1 MIDLDGDG
9 IGPVALA
16 AGLILLDLLALGLFL
31 AAWWAA

>member
-1 MIDLDGDG
+1 MIDLEGDG

-16 AGLILLDLLALGLFL
+16 AGLILLDMVALGIFL

>member
-9 IGPVALA
+9 VGAVALA

-31 AAWWAA
+31 AAWRAA

>member
-9 IGPVALA
+9 IWPVALA
-16 AGLILLDLLALGLFL
+16 AGLILLDLLALGFFL

>member
-16 AGLILLDLLALGLFL
+16 AGLILLDMVALGLFL
-31 AAWWAA
+31 LAWWAA

>member
-9 IGPVALA
+9 VGAVALA

-31 AAWWAA
+31 AAWWLA

>member
-9 IGPVALA
+9 VGAVAIA

>member
-1 MIDLDGDG
+1 MIELDGDG

-31 AAWWAA
+31 LAWWVA

>member
-1 MIDLDGDG
+1 MIDLENDG

-16 AGLILLDLLALGLFL
+16 AALILLDLLALVLFL